1 MFGVKLDAGR
11 SITSA
16 MREQK
21 NKDALKLTEA
31 SAQGMFGYSDSI
43 LARLRMILNDIEVYT
58 GAELVA
64 ALFDAVNCI
73 EFLQQTLSEG
83 IDEQI
88 LSYAKIRR
96 HETTIENLWA
106 EVQRMSRNESF

>member
-1 MFGVKLDAGR
+1 MFGVKLDVGR
-11 SITSA
+11 SITEA
-16 MREQK
+16 MRDQK
-21 NKDALKLTEA
+21 NKDALGLTEK
-31 SAQGMFGYSDSI
+31 SAEGMFGFSDSI
-43 LARLRMILNDIEVYT
+43 LARLRMILDDIEVYA

-64 ALFDAVNCI
+64 VLYDAVNCI
-73 EFLQQTLSEG
+73 EFLQETLSEG

-88 LSYAKIRR
+88 LSYARIRR